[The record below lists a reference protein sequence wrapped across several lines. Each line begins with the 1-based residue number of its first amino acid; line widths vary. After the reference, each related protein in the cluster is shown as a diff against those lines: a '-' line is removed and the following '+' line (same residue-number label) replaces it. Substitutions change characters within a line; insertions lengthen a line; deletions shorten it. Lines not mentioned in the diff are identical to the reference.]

1 MRLSFLLTVLVLFAL
16 PGGLCAQTAEFNIP
30 FTFIGFDSEFQ
41 PGVYSVD
48 HVRPYA
54 LKIRQSDSDHP
65 NMKYVVLRQ
74 NGQTKN
80 DGRIY
85 LVFEK
90 MGDFHVLR
98 EYRNS
103 MTNTAMSTPLSKERQ
118 AWEKTY
124 IARHKRGEIVLI
136 AAR

>member
-1 MRLSFLLTVLVLFAL
+1 MRYAILLAVLMLFAL
-16 PGGLCAQTAEFNIP
+16 PGGLGAQSPEFNVP
-30 FTFIGFDSEFQ
+30 FTFIGWDTEFQ
-41 PGVYSVD
+41 PGVYIID
-48 HVRPYA
+48 HTHPFN
-54 LKIRQSDSDHP
+54 LKITQTGSDHP
-65 NMKYVVLRQ
+65 KVKYVTLTPK
-74 NGQTKN
+74 GQCKN

-103 MTNTAMSTPLSKERQ
+103 MTNTAMSTPLSKDRK
-118 AWEKTY
+118 AWERNY
-124 IARHKRGEIVLI
+124 IAKHQRGEFVLI

>member
-1 MRLSFLLTVLVLFAL
+1 MRLGCLLAVLLLFAL
-16 PGGLCAQTAEFNIP
+16 PGGLDAQSPEFNIP
-30 FTFIGFDSEFQ
+30 FAFIGFDTEFQ

-48 HVRPYA
+48 RVHQFQ
-54 LKIRQSDSDHP
+54 LKIVTADSDHP
-65 NMKYVVLRQ
+65 KVKYVTLRPK
-74 NGQTKN
+74 GQCRN
-80 DGRIY
+80 DGKIY

-103 MTNTAMSTPLSKERQ
+103 MTNTAMSTPLSKDRR
-118 AWEKTY
+118 AWERTY
-124 IARHKRGEIVLI
+124 IAKHQRGEFVLI